1 MEKNKVTVYICS
13 NEYTIVSEEDDQHI
27 LGISEHVSTLMKDLR
42 YKNPMLNTEKAAVLT
57 ALNICDD
64 YYKLHSQK
72 DELAKELDEIKKRE
86 KDFAGR
92 LDGKDEYV
100 DRLKGQIN
108 ERISQSES
116 LKKQLDELKR
126 QLADKEL
133 YADRLKNEL
142 REKTNQAEGLKKERQ
157 NLDTQ
162 NRALNAENEQ
172 IRQEVQEL
180 KQQLA
185 AKDDE
190 RESGL
195 QKRVIE
201 YAAELEK
208 AQKRIRELE
217 RNTKR

>member
-1 MEKNKVTVYICS
+1 MEKNRVQVYICS
-13 NEYTIVSEEDDQHI
+13 NEYTIVSEEDNQHI

-64 YYKLHSQK
+64 YYKMHGEK
-72 DELAKELDEIKKRE
+72 ERTEKELGELKKRE
-86 KDFAGR
+86 KELSEKIGET
-92 LDGKDEYV
+92 DEYAE
-100 DRLKGQIN
+100 RLKGQIN
-108 ERISQSES
+108 ERISQSEG
-116 LKKQLDELKR
+116 LKKQLEDVKK

-133 YADRLKNEL
+133 YADRIKNEL
-142 REKTNQAEGLKKERQ
+142 REKTNQAEELKKEKQ
-157 NLDTQ
+157 NLIAQ
-162 NRALNAENEQ
+162 NQDKNDEIQKLRL
-172 IRQEVQEL
+172 EL
-180 KQQLA
+180 EEAQKRLA

-208 AQKRIRELE
+208 AQRRIKELE
-217 RNTKR
+217 KRTRR